1 MRKTSVLKEEIFI
14 EILHALLPDNVT
26 SVVTQER

>member
-1 MRKTSVLKEEIFI
+1 MRKRSTLKEEIFI

-26 SVVTQER
+26 SEVTHER